1 MKSSPLVSV
10 VIPTYNYSQFIG
22 EAIDSVFSSSLS
34 KNELEIIVVDD
45 GSTDNTADKIQAYPD
60 EIIYI
65 QQKNSGKAKATKVGI
80 DRSTGKYLFNLDA
93 DDIFL
98 PEKLEK
104 VVNCF
109 ESDRDLVHVSH
120 PAIYW
125 DVNNNAKESEPIP
138 EWMKNTKLSGKE
150 LLRYF
155 YRHQILFGGGSTFAT
170 RTEIAKKIPIPE
182 AVDMYIDEHLV
193 LFALQDKY
201 CYFIDEPLSLWRIH
215 GSNFSVGESKSK
227 KAIAKLKRS
236 QSSMAAVL
244 KTLEAEEFE
253 PEIIAL
259 YALKTKVSIASI
271 KEQLGQKS
279 LGDIMDIW
287 QYLWQNFSQD
297 PELLQLVKTYNV
309 LNRTL
314 PTPIINGLRTLKSKL
329 SRHG

>member
-1 MKSSPLVSV
+1 MNSKPLVTV
-10 VIPTYNYSQFIG
+10 IIPTYNYSGFIG
-22 EAIDSVFSSSLS
+22 EALDSVFSSSLS
-34 KNELEIIVVDD
+34 KEELEIIIIDD
-45 GSTDNTADKIQAYPD
+45 GSTDDTVDTIRAYPD

-80 DRSTGKYLFNLDA
+80 DRATGKYLFNLDA
-93 DDIFL
+93 DDLFL

-125 DVNNNAKESEPIP
+125 DVNNNTKEGEPIP

-215 GSNFSVGESKSK
+215 GSNFSVGEAKSE

-236 QSSMAAVL
+236 QSSMEAVL
-244 KTLEAEEFE
+244 QTLEAEAFD

-271 KEQLGQKS
+271 KEQLGEKS
-279 LGDIMDIW
+279 VSDIIDIW
-287 QYLWQNFSQD
+287 HYLWHNFSQD
-297 PELLQLVKTYNV
+297 PELFKLIQTYNV

-314 PTPIINGLRTLKSKL
+314 PTPMINGLRTLKSKL

>member
-1 MKSSPLVSV
+1 MKISPLVSI
-10 VIPTYNYSQFIG
+10 VIPTYNYGRFIG

-34 KNELEIIVVDD
+34 KDELEIVVVDD
-45 GSTDNTADKIQAYPD
+45 GSTDNTADKISAYKD
-60 EIIYI
+60 DIIYI
-65 QQKNSGKAKATKVGI
+65 QQKNCGKAKATKVGI
-80 DRSTGKYLFNLDA
+80 DRATGKYLFNLDA
-93 DDIFL
+93 DDLFL
-98 PEKLEK
+98 PKKLEK
-104 VVNCF
+104 VVDCF
-109 ESDRDLVHVSH
+109 ESDPDLVHVSH

-125 DVNNNAKESEPIP
+125 NVNNDTNEIEPIP
-138 EWMKNTKLSGKE
+138 DWMKNTKLSGKE

-170 RTEIAKKIPIPE
+170 RTEIAKQMSIPQ

-201 CYFIDEPLSLWRIH
+201 CYFIDEPLSIWRIH
-215 GSNFSVGESKSK
+215 GNNFSVGESQSK

-244 KTLEAEEFE
+244 QTLEAEAFD

-259 YALKTKVSIASI
+259 YTLKTKVSIAAI
-271 KEQLGQKS
+271 KEQLGEKTVN
-279 LGDIMDIW
+279 DIIDIW
-287 QYLWQNFSQD
+287 KYLWQNFSQD
-297 PELLQLVKTYNV
+297 PDLLKLIQTYNV

-314 PTPIINGLRTLKSKL
+314 PTPMINGLRNLKYKL

>member
-1 MKSSPLVSV
+1 MKKLPLVSI
-10 VIPTYNYSQFIG
+10 VIPTYNYGWSIG

-34 KNELEIIVVDD
+34 KEELEIIVVDD
-45 GSTDNTADKIQAYPD
+45 GSTDDTADTIRAYQND
-60 EIIYI
+60 LIYI
-65 QQKNSGKAKATKVGI
+65 QQNNSGKAKATKVGI
-80 DRSTGKYLFNLDA
+80 DRATGKYLFNLDA
-93 DDIFL
+93 DDLFL

-125 DVNNNAKESEPIP
+125 DVNNNTKKIEPIP
-138 EWMKNTKLSGKE
+138 EWIKSTKLRGKE

-170 RTEIAKKIPIPE
+170 RTEIAKKIPIPQ

-201 CYFIDEPLSLWRIH
+201 CYFIDQPLSLWRIH
-215 GSNFSVGESKSK
+215 GSNFSVGEAKSE

-236 QSSMAAVL
+236 QSSMEAVL
-244 KTLEAEEFE
+244 RTLEAEGFD
-253 PEIIAL
+253 PEIVAL
-259 YALKTKVSIASI
+259 YTLKTKVSVASI
-271 KEQLGQKS
+271 KEQLGEKTVN
-279 LGDIMDIW
+279 DTIDIW
-287 QYLWQNFSQD
+287 KYLWQNFNRD
-297 PELLQLVKTYNV
+297 PQMWKLMQTYNV

-314 PTPIINGLRTLKSKL
+314 PTPMINGLRNLKSKL